1 MSQKAVSVSQHAK
14 ERYAERIMGKD
25 EKTDITVF
33 IYNHEDK
40 ITQDIQKMVEYGD
53 LLFTGKQSKGGNVVR
68 VYAKDA
74 WVLLVDDD
82 KNCVITIF
90 KIDLG
95 VDDAFSVEYVNKIK
109 ERLSEAT
116 RELDEKKQELSEQ
129 TETYRQLVADNND
142 TIAEYRKVIRSLE
155 EQNKGYQEV
164 IQTSN
169 ANMFVMEAEV
179 REILGLL
186 VGRKTF

>member
-1 MSQKAVSVSQHAK
+1 MSQKVVSVSQHAK

-116 RELDEKKQELSEQ
+116 KELDEKKQELSEQ

>member
-116 RELDEKKQELSEQ
+116 KELDEKKQELSEQ

>member
-95 VDDAFSVEYVNKIK
+95 IDDAFSVEYVNKIK

-116 RELDEKKQELSEQ
+116 KELDEKKQELSEQ

>member
-82 KNCVITIF
+82 KNYVITIF

-116 RELDEKKQELSEQ
+116 KELDEKKQELSEQ